1 MAKPSDA
8 REKLLKVAIDL
19 ISRQSYRA
27 VSVDQICEKAAV
39 AKGSFYHFFPSKS
52 ALACAAFDEQWKDK
66 QPQLDAIFSPQV
78 PPLERIRKYC
88 ESVYK
93 NQRTMRDSTGFVC
106 GCPFAA
112 LGSELSTQDEDI
124 RLKAVERFDR
134 LSRYFESALR
144 DAQAEGLIEAT
155 DLKATADAMYSMV
168 LGMQLQGKV
177 RNDLEFLRAM
187 EGNLLRLIGVRESVG
202 TIS

>member
-1 MAKPSDA
+1 MAKTSDA

-27 VSVDQICEKAAV
+27 VSVDQICEKASV

-52 ALACAAFDEQWKDK
+52 ALACAAFDEQWREK
-66 QPQLDAIFSPQV
+66 QPQLDAIFSSQV
-78 PPLERIRKYC
+78 PPMERIQKYC
-88 ESVYK
+88 DSVYK

-106 GCPFAA
+106 GCLFAA
-112 LGSELSTQDEDI
+112 LGSELSTQNEDI

-144 DAQAEGLIEAT
+144 DARAEGLIEAR

-168 LGMQLQGKV
+168 LGMQLQAKV
-177 RNDLEFLRAM
+177 RNDLNFLKSM
-187 EGNLLRLIGVRESVG
+187 ECNLLRLIGASEAVEASA
-202 TIS
+202 

>member
-19 ISRQSYRA
+19 ISGQSYRA
-27 VSVDQICEKAAV
+27 VSVDQMCARASV

-52 ALACAAFDEQWKDK
+52 ALACAAFDEQWREKK
-66 QPQLDAIFSPQV
+66 AQLDAIFSPQL

-88 ESVYK
+88 ESVYI
-93 NQRTMRDSTGFVC
+93 NQRSMRDSTGFVC

-112 LGSELSTQDEDI
+112 LGSELSTQDESI

-134 LSRYFESALR
+134 LARYFESALR

-155 DLKATADAMYSMV
+155 DPKATADAMYSIV
-168 LGMQLQGKV
+168 LGMQLQAKV
-177 RNDLEFLRAM
+177 RNDLEILKGM
-187 EGNLLRLIGVRESVG
+187 ESNLLRLIGAEEAVETLV
-202 TIS
+202 